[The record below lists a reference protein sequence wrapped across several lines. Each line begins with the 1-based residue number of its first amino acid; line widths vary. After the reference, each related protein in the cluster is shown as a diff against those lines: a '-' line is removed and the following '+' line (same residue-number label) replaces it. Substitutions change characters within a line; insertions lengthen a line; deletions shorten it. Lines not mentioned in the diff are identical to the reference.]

1 MLSEINND
9 APDKSRPP
17 CLDDLL
23 LICEQLNQRQAR
35 YIVVGGIAIFQ
46 QGLARLTEDIDLLV
60 DADPDNVEKV
70 VDALK
75 CMPDRAS
82 GEVNSD
88 DVLNYTVV
96 RINDEITIDL
106 MGSACGVDY
115 DKAKPMIDWKEIRG
129 VRIPFASPELLW
141 MTKQTHREKDAL
153 DRAYLRRWFEE
164 RGRKP
169 PGEED

>member
-1 MLSEINND
+1 MSELD
-9 APDKSRPP
+9 QDFPGKSRPP

-23 LICEQLNQRQAR
+23 LICEHLNQRQAR

-46 QGLARLTEDIDLLV
+46 QGLARLTEDVDLLV
-60 DADPDNVEKV
+60 DAGPENVGRII
-70 VDALK
+70 DALK
-75 CMPDRAS
+75 CLPDQAS
-82 GEVNSD
+82 GEVHLD

-115 DKAKPMIDWKEIRG
+115 AKAQSMIDWKEIRG

-141 MTKQTHREKDAL
+141 ITKQTHREKDAL
-153 DRAYLRRWFEE
+153 DRAYLRKWFEQH
-164 RGRKP
+164 GRNP
-169 PGEED
+169 PEI